1 MENRKRS
8 QFSGKLGFVLAAA
21 GSAVGLGN
29 IWRFPYYAAKY
40 GGGAFIL
47 VYIIL
52 ALTFGYTLMTTEIA
66 IGRKTRLS
74 PIGAYKKL
82 NSKSAFI
89 GVFAV
94 VVAAIITPYYSV
106 IGGWVIKYL
115 AVFATGGMTEAT
127 TDTFFS
133 NYISTS
139 AEPIIW
145 MGLFILIGAVILFGG
160 VKGGIERASKIL
172 MPVLVLLTI
181 FLAGYSFTLPGALDG
196 FKYLL
201 IPDFSRF
208 SIMGVV
214 AAMGQM
220 FYSMSLGFCHS
231 RVLWLSS

>member
-115 AVFATGGMTEAT
+115 AV
-127 TDTFFS
+127 
-133 NYISTS
+133 
-139 AEPIIW
+139 
-145 MGLFILIGAVILFGG
+145 L
-160 VKGGIERASKIL
+160 R
-172 MPVLVLLTI
+172 LV
-181 FLAGYSFTLPGALDG
+181 G
-196 FKYLL
+196 
-201 IPDFSRF
+201 
-208 SIMGVV
+208 
-214 AAMGQM
+214 
-220 FYSMSLGFCHS
+220 
-231 RVLWLSS
+231 